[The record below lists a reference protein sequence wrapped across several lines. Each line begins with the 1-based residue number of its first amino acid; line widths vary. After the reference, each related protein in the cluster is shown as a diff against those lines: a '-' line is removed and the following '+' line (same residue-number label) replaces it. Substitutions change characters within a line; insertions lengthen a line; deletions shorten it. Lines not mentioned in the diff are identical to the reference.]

1 MIDITMGSN
10 VSLYQQIYEQLK
22 NKIISG
28 ELKEGTRLT
37 STRALA
43 KNLCVARNTVESSY
57 TQLCV
62 EGYVSSKP
70 GSGYY
75 VMNMADDSLLI
86 DLVPHLEKSSEKEH
100 PVAWADS
107 TAYTHD
113 FQFYNLEHASFP
125 FALWRRLSAEA
136 LASFDARKIC
146 FYNDKQGEL
155 DLRTEITKYIRDS
168 RGVRC
173 TPDQVVL
180 CCGTQH
186 ALDVICTLFHD
197 GNRKVAV
204 EEPGYDG
211 AKIIFKKNDF
221 EISSITVGPEG
232 IDLDELEHTSTQL
245 TYITPSHQ
253 FPTGV
258 VMPIHKRVQLL
269 QWATKRDGI
278 IIEDDYDSEFRYHTR
293 PIPSLHSTD
302 INGRVI
308 YKGTFSKSLSPG
320 LRMSYIILPKWL
332 LPKYHTVFAGYNA
345 TISWFQQKIIS
356 LYMERGHWERHIRKV
371 CLHNKKKHDI
381 LIKAINEQ
389 MGDRVRIHGNNAGLH
404 FLLEFVQG
412 EKQEWLIEK
421 AREHKVR
428 VYPTLPYWYRKERC
442 LENFILMGFSM
453 LSEKEIVEGISLLKK
468 AWFGQE

>member
-1 MIDITMGSN
+1 MIDVTMGSN

-22 NKIISG
+22 HKIISG
-28 ELKEGTRLT
+28 ELEEGTRLT

-43 KNLCVARNTVESSY
+43 KNLCVARNTVESAY
-57 TQLCV
+57 AQLCV

-75 VMNMADDSLLI
+75 VMNMADDSLFIHLA
-86 DLVPHLEKSSEKEH
+86 PHLEKCSEK
-100 PVAWADS
+100 VGTVSQVDS
-107 TAYTHD
+107 TEYSHD

-197 GNRKVAV
+197 GNRTVAV
-204 EEPGYDG
+204 E
-211 AKIIFKKNDF
+211 IFG
-221 EISSITVGPEG
+221 ISVGPEG
-232 IDLDELEHTSTQL
+232 IDLDELDRTSTQL

-278 IIEDDYDSEFRYHTR
+278 IIEDDYDSELRYHTR

-381 LIKAINEQ
+381 LIKTIHEQ

-428 VYPTLPYWYRKERC
+428 VYPTRPYWHRKERC
-442 LENFILMGFSM
+442 RENFILMGFSM
-453 LSEKEIVEGISLLKK
+453 LSEKEIVEGIALLKK
-468 AWFGQE
+468 AWFEQ